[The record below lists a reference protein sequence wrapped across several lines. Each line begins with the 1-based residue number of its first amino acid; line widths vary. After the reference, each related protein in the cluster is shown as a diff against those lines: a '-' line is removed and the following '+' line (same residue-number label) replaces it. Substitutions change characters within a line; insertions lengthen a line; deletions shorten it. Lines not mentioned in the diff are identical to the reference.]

1 MSQGKRYKFNGTTF
15 KVGTGYG
22 SAKTIT
28 GISNADPGVVTT
40 QSAHGGVLGDVAL
53 FEDPGIQQLDGALY
67 PIDNPGSSTFELPI
81 STLDYDVFAAASP
94 TGDSYLKFVTFST
107 FCELTGVNRQGGSA
121 DQIEVSTICSDAK
134 EFEQGLS
141 DAGTL
146 QLDFNLA
153 VLETVQAA
161 MKDAEES
168 GDKLAFKITFPNGGG
183 TIILIGT
190 VQQSS
195 FNGAVNGVWKGSV
208 TCKLTGKMY
217 VLDL

>member
-1 MSQGKRYKFNGTTF
+1 MSQGKRYKFNGSTF
-15 KVGTGYG
+15 KVSTGYG
-22 SAKTIT
+22 ANKTIT
-28 GISNADPGVVTT
+28 GITNANPGVV
-40 QSAHGGVLGDVAL
+40 SVAAHGGVLGDVVL
-53 FEDPGIQQLDGALY
+53 LTDPGIQQLDGALY
-67 PIDNPGSSTFELPI
+67 PIDNPLTGSFELPVD
-81 STLDYDVFAAASP
+81 TTDYDVFAAGSP
-94 TGDSYLKFVTFST
+94 TGDSHINFVTFST

-168 GDKLAFKITFPNGGG
+168 GDKMAFKITFPNGGG
-183 TIILIGT
+183 TVILIGT

-208 TCKLTGKMY
+208 TVKLTGKMY
-217 VLDL
+217 VLDV